1 MLFNGYVVEIR
12 FEKLFKGTSYAEV
25 TTTALSNKQTKVAT
39 TFKTAMPFPMNIRI
53 PLLSKMLLCDMD
65 ETAANLKRVL
75 EQ

>member
-12 FEKLFKGTSYAEV
+12 FEKPFKGTSYAEV

-65 ETAANLKRVL
+65 
-75 EQ
+75 